1 MGCNLRAVCQSF
13 VKVVMAHLLHCAF
26 PQIVMILSLLGF
38 ADCVNFSNVDKQC
51 RDSFRRSG
59 VTNVVLEIGEKATIK
74 EVKEEV
80 ERWKDRG
87 YVCIY
92 VKFARDWNQSV
103 DDLPGGITRI
113 TFGYCFIQPVDAL
126 PIRLTHLTFANDFNQ
141 TVNELP
147 AHITQITF
155 GYCFNQ
161 PVDHLPPQVTHI
173 TFGSS
178 FNQPADELPDSIT
191 HLTFGRSFN
200 QTMNKLPSSIINLC
214 FGYSFRKSANR
225 LPDSITYLT

>member
-51 RDSFRRSG
+51 RDLFRRSG

-103 DDLPGGITRI
+103 DELPGGITRI
-113 TFGYCFIQPVDAL
+113 TFGYCFIQPVG
-126 PIRLTHLTFANDFNQ
+126 
-141 TVNELP
+141 ELP
-147 AHITQITF
+147 LRI
-155 GYCFNQ
+155 
-161 PVDHLPPQVTHI
+161 THI

-178 FNQPADELPDSIT
+178 FNQSVNELPDSITHVTFGCSFNQSVDELPDSIT

-200 QTMNKLPSSIINLC
+200 QTMNKLPS
-214 FGYSFRKSANR
+214 
-225 LPDSITYLT
+225 

>member
-59 VTNVVLEIGEKATIK
+59 VTNVVLEIREKATIK

-113 TFGYCFIQPVDAL
+113 TFGYCFIQPVDELPAHITQITFGYCFDRPVDAL

-141 TVNELP
+141 TVN
-147 AHITQITF
+147 
-155 GYCFNQ
+155 
-161 PVDHLPPQVTHI
+161 HLPPQVTHI

-178 FNQPADELPDSIT
+178 FNQSVNELPDSITHVTFGRSFNQSVDELPDSIT
-191 HLTFGRSFN
+191 HLCFGYSFN
-200 QTMNKLPSSIINLC
+200 QTM
-214 FGYSFRKSANR
+214 
-225 LPDSITYLT
+225 